1 MGGNGD
7 FIAFWEGVNIACAG
21 ANIACAGTNIACT
34 STNIACASTNIACA
48 GANIAC
54 AGAISGCAS
63 KIIGGAGSIIVLFM
77 IGVWMFV
84 LFFNW
89 LGWWEFWLGFGF
101 KGAKSG
107 YVALAPDCSGNP
119 FFWVWAFGVWGE
131 KRLERKAG
139 LRC

>member
-7 FIAFWEGVNIACAG
+7 FIAYREGV
-21 ANIACAGTNIACT
+21 NIACAGTNIACT

-48 GANIAC
+48 SANIAC
-54 AGAISGCAS
+54 AGSISACAS
-63 KIIGGAGSIIVLFM
+63 KIIGGGGSIIVLFM

-119 FFWVWAFGVWGE
+119 SPSPTSPQGE
-131 KRLERKAG
+131 RNLIHKKLPAK
-139 LRC
+139 